1 MILNDITTLTYIA
14 LAGCSIAVISLII
27 SIVTHFNTKKVLR
40 GASKDLGASVTQLVT
55 DMKGFDVFRK
65 DIEKYLC
72 AVESRLKTSLRGMHT
87 IRFNP
92 FQGDGSG
99 GFQSFATA
107 FLNEEGTGVIISSL
121 HARDRMSV
129 YAKPIVKFVSEFE
142 LTEEEQEALSKAK
155 ESCKLS

>member
-1 MILNDITTLTYIA
+1 MLDANMTYI
-14 LAGCSIAVISLII
+14 SIGAAIVAII
-27 SIVTHFNTKKVLR
+27 SMIIAISTWISARKILR
-40 GASKDLGASVTQLVT
+40 GTSDTIGTSFTKVIEDMKDL
-55 DMKGFDVFRK
+55 DHFRK
-65 DIEKYLC
+65 ELEEYLHT
-72 AVESRLKTSLRGMHT
+72 VEARVKKSFRGIQT

-107 FLNEEGTGVIISSL
+107 ILNEEGTGVIISSL

-129 YAKPIVKFVSEFE
+129 FAKPISKFVSELA

-155 ESCKLS
+155 ESCKL

>member
-1 MILNDITTLTYIA
+1 MNLTDPETVAYIA
-14 LAGCSIAVISLII
+14 IAGATMAAIAMII
-27 SIVTHFNTKKVLR
+27 SISNYLATKKILR
-40 GASKDLGASVTQLVT
+40 GASKDLGTSVMQVVK
-55 DMKGFDVFRK
+55 DMKDLDEFRTEL
-65 DIEKYLC
+65 EKYLHT
-72 AVESRLKTSLRGMHT
+72 VEVRLKTSLRGINT
-87 IRFNP
+87 LRFNP

-129 YAKPIVKFVSEFE
+129 FAKPVSKFTSELT

-155 ESCKLS
+155 ESCKL

>member
-1 MILNDITTLTYIA
+1 MNLANPETVAYIA
-14 LAGCSIAVISLII
+14 IAAMTLAVIAM
-27 SIVTHFNTKKVLR
+27 IVTISHYLANKKLLR
-40 GASKDLGASVTQLVT
+40 GATQDVGT
-55 DMKGFDVFRK
+55 SIEQVVKDMKSLDVFRR
-65 DIEKYLC
+65 DLEEYLRS
-72 AVESRLKTSLRGMHT
+72 VETRLKTSFRGMHT

-107 FLNEEGTGVIISSL
+107 FVNEDGTGVIISSL

-129 YAKPIVKFVSEFE
+129 FAKPVSKFASELT

-155 ESCKLS
+155 ESCKL

>member
-1 MILNDITTLTYIA
+1 MNLNDINTIA
-14 LAGCSIAVISLII
+14 YLALSAVVISIITLII
-27 SIVTHFNTKKVLR
+27 SITNYIASKKVLR
-40 GASKDLGASVTQLVT
+40 GSSKDLGASVTQLVT
-55 DMKGFDVFRK
+55 DMQGFDIFRK
-65 DIEKYLC
+65 DLEEYLR
-72 AVESRLKTSLRGMHT
+72 AVEARLKTSLRGMHT

-107 FLNEEGTGVIISSL
+107 FVNEEGTGVIISSL

>member
-1 MILNDITTLTYIA
+1 MNLTDPQTISNIA
-14 LAGCSIAVISLII
+14 IAAVIIAFITLVI
-27 SIVTHFNTKKVLR
+27 SITNFISTKKILR
-40 GASKDLGASVTQLVT
+40 RDSKDMGTSVAQLVK
-55 DMKGFDVFRK
+55 DMNEFDTFRSEL
-65 DIEKYLC
+65 EKYLQS
-72 AVESRLKTSLRGMHT
+72 VESRLKTSIRGLHT

-107 FLNEEGTGVIISSL
+107 FLNEEGTGIIISSI

-129 YAKPIVKFVSEFE
+129 YAKPISKFISEFE

-155 ESCKLS
+155 ESCKL

>member
-1 MILNDITTLTYIA
+1 MKFTDPQTIAYLAVGAACIA
-14 LAGCSIAVISLII
+14 LVTLII
-27 SIVTHFNTKKVLR
+27 SISNYIATKKILR
-40 GASKDLGASVTQLVT
+40 GTSKDLGTSMQQVIA
-55 DMKGFDVFRK
+55 DMKDLDVFR
-65 DIEKYLC
+65 EELEQYLTT
-72 AVESRLKTSLRGMHT
+72 VESRLKTSVRGVHT

-107 FLNEEGTGVIISSL
+107 FINEEGNGVIISSL

-129 YAKPIVKFVSEFE
+129 FAKPIVKFTSELT

-155 ESCKLS
+155 ESCKL

>member
-1 MILNDITTLTYIA
+1 MNFAISVCIISIT
-14 LAGCSIAVISLII
+14 SLII
-27 SIVTHFNTKKVLR
+27 SITNFVSTKRILR
-40 GASKDLGASVTQLVT
+40 GGSKDLGANISQLVN

-65 DIEKYLC
+65 DLERYLQS
-72 AVESRLKTSLRGMHT
+72 VETRLKTSIRGIHR

-107 FLNEEGTGVIISSL
+107 FVNEEGTGVIISSL

-129 YAKPIVKFVSEFE
+129 YAKPISKFISEFE

-155 ESCKLS
+155 ESCKLSQ